1 MTVKKDTKRGT
12 WSFVVD
18 VPAVAGKRQ
27 QVYRRGFKTKKEA
40 EAAEAAIVSDIA
52 RGTYVRPAR
61 VTVEQYLV
69 DEWLHAKTSG
79 LKPSTAASYEQMIRS
94 YVVPRIGPTSIAD
107 VDGAMLNALYAD
119 LLANGRTGA
128 SGKRGGLSPKTVRN
142 VHGMLHRAFKDA
154 VRWRRLAVNPADAA
168 DQPRKQTPEMR
179 VWNAEQ
185 LRTFT
190 EATTDDRLGAV
201 WRLFAFTGMRRGEVV
216 GLRWSDID
224 LDANRLTIRQTISM
238 AGDRPEVG
246 TPKTSAGARTISLD
260 PGTVAALR
268 RWRKVQTEERLLMGG
283 GWQGTEHDLIVTEP
297 DGTPIH
303 PQVLT
308 RRFHAAT
315 KAAGVPLIR
324 LHDVRHSYATAALN
338 SGVPVK
344 VLSQRLGHADIA
356 VTLRVYS
363 HVLDGDDEAA
373 AALAASFIGG

>member
-1 MTVKKDTKRGT
+1 MTVKKDLKRGT

-18 VPAVAGKRQ
+18 LPAVAGKRQ
-27 QVYRRGFKTKKEA
+27 QIRRRGFKLKKDA
-40 EAAEAAIVSDIA
+40 EKAEAAIVADVA
-52 RGTYVRPAR
+52 RGTYIRPAR
-61 VTVEQYLV
+61 VTVEQFLI
-69 DEWLHAKTSG
+69 DEWLPAKTSG
-79 LKPSTAASYEQMIRS
+79 LKPSTASSYEQMIRS
-94 YVVPRIGPTSIAD
+94 YVTPRIGAAAIAD

-128 SGKRGGLSPKTVRN
+128 SGRTGPLSPKTVRN

-168 DQPRKQTPEMR
+168 DQPRKQTPEMK
-179 VWNAEQ
+179 VWTAEQ
-185 LRTFT
+185 LRAFVDHS
-190 EATTDDRLGAV
+190 ADDRLGAV

-216 GLRWSDID
+216 GLRWTDVD
-224 LDANRLTIRQTISM
+224 LTAKRLTIRQTITM

-260 PGTVAALR
+260 PDTVAVLK
-268 RWRKVQTEERLLMGG
+268 RWRKSQTEERLLMGA
-283 GWQGTEHDLIVTEP
+283 GWQGAEHDLIVTEP
-297 DGTPIH
+297 DGSPIH

-315 KAAGVPLIR
+315 KAAKVPQIR

-373 AALAASFIGG
+373 ATLAASFIGG